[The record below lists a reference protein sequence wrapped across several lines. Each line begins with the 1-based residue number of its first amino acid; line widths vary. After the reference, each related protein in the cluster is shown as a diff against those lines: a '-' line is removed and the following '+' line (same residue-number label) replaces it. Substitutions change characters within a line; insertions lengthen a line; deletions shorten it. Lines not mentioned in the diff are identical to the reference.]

1 MKKLLAIILLGLTTC
16 ACHKKPD
23 APAPLAT
30 PTDHSNP
37 QPPPPTPVTNC
48 QGATVLYSL
57 PGIQTVND
65 NSSKDFVIP
74 GYETSC
80 GDTLQ
85 VFIRKDSSQAW
96 FELHDVNLGAS
107 YYSLVNQTVTV
118 HNRTGIVQEVDIEA
132 ILK

>member
-1 MKKLLAIILLGLTTC
+1 MNTKLLAVTLLPILFG

-23 APAPLAT
+23 APDPLAAPLS
-30 PTDHSNP
+30 HSDP
-37 QPPPPTPVTNC
+37 QPLPPVTSC
-48 QGATVLYSL
+48 QGSTVLYSL

-65 NSSKDFVIP
+65 NSSKDFMVP

-85 VFIRKDSSQAW
+85 VFMRKDSGQAW
-96 FELHDVNLGAS
+96 FELHDIDNGAS
-107 YYSLVNQTVTV
+107 YYSLFNQTVTV

-132 ILK
+132 VLK